1 MIQECGFGD
10 VPPGMLGCRRVMGH
24 RGWTT
29 IGAAFLLAA
38 LLGGCTSGA
47 STSSDAAFAK
57 RADSLPQPKAV
68 AALYNAEQTEARVG
82 PLDLIEVS
90 VFQVPDLSKTVK
102 VSASGEVALPL
113 IGTVQAG
120 GKTVSELEAEIA
132 ARLEEKYLQ
141 SAQVSVFIREATSQ
155 QVTVDGAVEKPGIM
169 PLSGQTTLLQTIAMS
184 GGLAKGADPRGIL
197 VFRTV
202 DQKRMAAKFDL
213 VAIRA
218 GTAEDPVLYGGDV
231 VVVDSS
237 GIRSALG
244 SVRENI
250 PVFGLF
256 SALML

>member
-1 MIQECGFGD
+1 MQ
-10 VPPGMLGCRRVMGH
+10 L
-24 RGWTT
+24 RGA
-29 IGAAFLLAA
+29 IAAAFLVLGSAVLAA
-38 LLGGCTSGA
+38 CNSAGPNSNGTS
-47 STSSDAAFAK
+47 AAK
-57 RADSLPQPKAV
+57 QADDLPEPKAV
-68 AALYNAEQTEARVG
+68 AALYNATKAEYRVG
-82 PLDLIEVS
+82 PLDLIEIS

-120 GKTVSELEAEIA
+120 GKTVSELESEIA

-141 SAQVSVFIREATSQ
+141 SAQVSVFVKETNSQ
-155 QVTVDGAVEKPGIM
+155 QVTVDGAVEKPGM
-169 PLSGQTTLLQTIAMS
+169 VSLSGQTTLLQTLAMS
-184 GGLAKGADPRGIL
+184 GGVTRAADQRGIL

-202 DQKRMAAKFDL
+202 DNQRMAAKFDL

-218 GTAEDPVLYGGDV
+218 GNAKDPVLYGGDV
-231 VVVDSS
+231 VVVESS

-244 SVRENI
+244 DIRQNI